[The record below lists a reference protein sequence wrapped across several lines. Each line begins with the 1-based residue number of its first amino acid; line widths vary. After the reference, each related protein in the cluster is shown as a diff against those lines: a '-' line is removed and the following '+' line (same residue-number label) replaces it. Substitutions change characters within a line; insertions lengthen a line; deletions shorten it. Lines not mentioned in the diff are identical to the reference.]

1 MNPYFNGE
9 KYYDHTA
16 GKAIVNMEKERI
28 TNVINEIKEIINE
41 NGFELMNR
49 IVLKDKKT
57 GKTYK

>member
-1 MNPYFNGE
+1 MRNHEHYP
-9 KYYDHTA
+9 DPTA
-16 GKAIVNMEKERI
+16 GKALANIERERI

-41 NGFELMNR
+41 HGFELVNR